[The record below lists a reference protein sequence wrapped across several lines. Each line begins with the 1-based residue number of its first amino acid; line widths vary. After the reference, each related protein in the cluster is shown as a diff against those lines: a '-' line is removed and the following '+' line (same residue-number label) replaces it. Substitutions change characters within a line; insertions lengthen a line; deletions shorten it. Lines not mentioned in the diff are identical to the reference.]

1 MTWLNLNVTLT
12 EGGKRLE
19 ELLQQL
25 KLRQQEREQL
35 DAEVVPVVRE
45 ELRLPE
51 GSDPRNKRRRI
62 EPIGTRQD
70 DITGGIA
77 LGSVRGGAQQVVS
90 ADGNV
95 VLGEAV
101 DWIQVFDLFLKDRKN
116 PISPGVR
123 YAELLL
129 PVSSNEFIAC
139 HHSWAAVTEWTIE
152 GTDAEGYFVVV
163 LGEDYEE
170 KFACFLVGANNA
182 KEIGLPSAVENY
194 LRQMIPKV
202 IEFTAP
208 TAFPDVF
215 GPSYSVAPSLNPDP
229 APPARAGGR
238 VFIFNTRPPIVRS
251 PVTRAPNA
259 VAKLWQ
265 VASRDPSD
273 FPFPPYDVKTTF
285 AQDYNLETFDDP
297 LPDLPWLINWRR
309 GSPELGDVP
318 AVNGPRLTGP
328 GWGKLVEQLAPSD
341 PDADPLNKSP
351 QRVAVW
357 NWNRTAWCRRQLNR
371 LGFSPSDLTL

>member
-35 DAEVVPVVRE
+35 DAQVVPVVRE

-101 DWIQVFDLFLKDRKN
+101 DWVQVFDLFLKDTKKVT
-116 PISPGVR
+116 IESAVR

-139 HHSWAAVTEWTIE
+139 HHSWAAATEWTVE
-152 GTDAEGYFVVV
+152 GEDTEVNVVL

-202 IEFTAP
+202 REV
-208 TAFPDVF
+208 DVL
-215 GPSYSVAPSLNPDP
+215 GPKYIIVPSLNPDP

-238 VFIFNTRPPIVRS
+238 VFIFNTRSPIVRS
-251 PVTRAPNA
+251 PVDRAPNA

-297 LPDLPWLINWRR
+297 LPDLPWLINWRK
-309 GSPELGDVP
+309 GSPEQGDVP

-341 PDADPLNKSP
+341 PDADPLNKAP